1 MRRLA
6 LLLLLAGCS
15 WPFGPEEQGK
25 RQCWTTHVEVEFE
38 ATDSLTWE
46 QADSVTL
53 EDCADA

>member
-1 MRRLA
+1 MKRLA

-15 WPFGPEEQGK
+15 SPTEPPK
-25 RQCWTTHVEVEFE
+25 RKCWTTTVTVEFV
-38 ATDSLTWE
+38 TPDSLTWE